1 MRAKGLTLRLATL
14 ATALVVG
21 PATLAPGAAE
31 APVATGTSTSTV
43 TSSSSASTALAIDH
57 TTAAKR
63 YGWRILQWD
72 FAWEF
77 GESLDSGAYVGA
89 NRRGGRWIEHSNGTG
104 RAVKYGG
111 GIEFHSGE
119 RYEGAR
125 DRGDTTLTLA
135 DKPARLGRWEL
146 RERFRL
152 PERSGT
158 GYQFVVELVPEGTL
172 ADECPAYTLTLGR
185 SVPGEG
191 RIRIGVDTGKAAWN
205 KRLLG
210 YGRVEKEP
218 RLYAVQVTG
227 RAITWFIDSRAV
239 ATLAAPAAIPKVPL
253 TLRMRLEGKD
263 GTEMRKSDLLIDWV
277 RHYDLTKG
285 LRPTTA
291 GRLTRG
297 TPAAC

>member
-1 MRAKGLTLRLATL
+1 MRTTGFTLRLAAL
-14 ATALVVG
+14 ATALVIG

-31 APVATGTSTSTV
+31 APVATGTSSN
-43 TSSSSASTALAIDH
+43 AALAGDR
-57 TTAAKR
+57 TTAAQR

-89 NRRGGRWIEHSNGTG
+89 NRRGGKWVEHSNGTG

-125 DRGDTTLTLA
+125 DRGTTTLTLA
-135 DKPARLGRWEL
+135 GKPDSRGRWEL

-152 PERSGT
+152 PETGGT
-158 GYQFVVELVPEGTL
+158 GYEFVVELVPEGTL
-172 ADECPAYTLTLGR
+172 PDECPAYRLTLGR
-185 SVPGEG
+185 SVPGDG
-191 RIRIGVDTGKAAWN
+191 SVRIGVDAGTVEWN
-205 KRLLG
+205 KALTG
-210 YGRVEKEP
+210 YARVEKEA
-218 RLYAVQVTG
+218 RLYAVQITG

-239 ATLAAPAAIPKVPL
+239 AKLAAPAAIPNVPL
-253 TLRMRLEGKD
+253 TLRMRLEGKE
-263 GTEMRKSDLLIDWV
+263 GVEMRKSDLLIDWV

-285 LRPTTA
+285 TRATTD
-291 GRLTRG
+291 GRLGRT
-297 TPAAC
+297 TSDPC